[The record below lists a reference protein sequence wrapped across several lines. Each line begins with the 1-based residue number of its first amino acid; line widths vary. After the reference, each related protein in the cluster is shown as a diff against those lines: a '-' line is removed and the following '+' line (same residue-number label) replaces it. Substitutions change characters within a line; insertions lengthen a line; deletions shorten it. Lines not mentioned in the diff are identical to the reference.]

1 MKKPYGIIHGRN
13 KFEGQVVLVTGA
25 SSGIGRQVSLDFSG
39 QGAQRIILV
48 ARSQSR
54 LENLEKT
61 IRKKFSVETIVYP
74 CDVSIKAEVEQMG
87 REILD
92 RCGHV
97 DVLVNNAGFGLYGK
111 VQNQSIEEIE
121 SVTFTNY
128 LGVVYCTKA
137 FLGSMIARKSGHIV
151 NLASVAASFGV
162 AGLSAYCASKYAVL
176 GFSESLYQELH
187 GTGVGL
193 TVVSPMGVK
202 TNFFNN
208 NSFDGRIPYDERFML
223 NAKTVS
229 NAVLAAANSHR
240 LEIIVPFYM
249 RVGVW
254 LKHTVPFIINPI
266 IGFLFRRGLSRSRKA
281 DKIPDNSFSH
291 L

>member
-1 MKKPYGIIHGRN
+1 MKKQIRTNHARN
-13 KFEGQVVLVTGA
+13 KFEGKIVLVTGA

-39 QGAQRIILV
+39 NGAQSIILV
-48 ARSQSR
+48 ARSRSK
-54 LENLEKT
+54 LEDLEKT
-61 IRKKFSVETIVYP
+61 ISRKFNIKTIIYP
-74 CDVSIKAEVEQMG
+74 CDVSKKSEVEQMG
-87 REILD
+87 KEILD
-92 RCGHV
+92 KCGHV

-111 VQNQSIEEIE
+111 VQNQSIEQIE

-128 LGVVYCTKA
+128 LGVVYCTKV
-137 FLGSMIARKSGHIV
+137 FLDSMIARKSGHIV

-176 GFSESLYQELH
+176 GFSESLSQELH

-208 NSFDGRIPYDERFML
+208 SSFGGRIPYYNGFL
-223 NAKTVS
+223 LKTNTVS

-249 RVGVW
+249 RAGVW
-254 LKHTVPFIINPI
+254 LKHTIPFLINPM
-266 IGFLFRRGLSRSRKA
+266 IGFIFRRELSRSRMGE
-281 DKIPDNSFSH
+281 NVH
-291 L
+291 R

>member
-1 MKKPYGIIHGRN
+1 MKKQIRTNHAIN
-13 KFEGQVVLVTGA
+13 KFEGKIVLVTGA

-39 QGAQRIILV
+39 HGAQSIILV
-48 ARSQSR
+48 ARSRSK
-54 LENLEKT
+54 LEDLEKT
-61 IRKKFSVETIVYP
+61 ISRKFNIKTIIYP
-74 CDVSIKAEVEQMG
+74 CDVSKKSEVEQMG

-92 RCGHV
+92 KCGHV
-97 DVLVNNAGFGLYGK
+97 DILVNNAGFGLYGK
-111 VQNQSIEEIE
+111 VQNQSIEQIE

-128 LGVVYCTKA
+128 LGVVYCTKV
-137 FLGSMIARKSGHIV
+137 FLDSMIARKSGHIV

-176 GFSESLYQELH
+176 GFSESLSQELH

-208 NSFDGRIPYDERFML
+208 SSFGGRIPYYNGFML
-223 NAKTVS
+223 KTNTVS

-249 RVGVW
+249 RAGVW
-254 LKHTVPFIINPI
+254 LKHTIPFLINPM
-266 IGFLFRRGLSRSRKA
+266 IGFLFRRELSRSRLGENVA
-281 DKIPDNSFSH
+281 R
-291 L
+291 

>member
-1 MKKPYGIIHGRN
+1 MKKQIRTNHARN
-13 KFEGQVVLVTGA
+13 KFEGKIVLVTGA
-25 SSGIGRQVSLDFSG
+25 SSGIGRQVSLDFSVH
-39 QGAQRIILV
+39 GAQSIILV
-48 ARSQSR
+48 ARSRSK
-54 LENLEKT
+54 LEDLEKT
-61 IRKKFSVETIVYP
+61 ISRKFNIKTIIYP
-74 CDVSIKAEVEQMG
+74 CDVSKKSEVEQMG

-92 RCGHV
+92 KCGHV

-111 VQNQSIEEIE
+111 VQNQSIEQIE

-128 LGVVYCTKA
+128 LGVVYCTKV
-137 FLGSMIARKSGHIV
+137 FLDSMIARKSGHIV

-176 GFSESLYQELH
+176 GFSESLSQELH

-208 NSFDGRIPYDERFML
+208 SSFGGRIPYYNGFML
-223 NAKTVS
+223 KTNIVS

-249 RVGVW
+249 RAGVW
-254 LKHTVPFIINPI
+254 LKHTIPFLINPM
-266 IGFLFRRGLSRSRKA
+266 IGFLFRRELSRSRLGENA
-281 DKIPDNSFSH
+281 AR
-291 L
+291 

>member
-1 MKKPYGIIHGRN
+1 MKKQIRTNHARN
-13 KFEGQVVLVTGA
+13 KFEGRIVLVTGA
-25 SSGIGRQVSLDFSG
+25 SSGIGKQVSLDFSEH
-39 QGAQRIILV
+39 GAQSIILV
-48 ARSQSR
+48 ARSRSK
-54 LENLEKT
+54 LEDLEKT
-61 IRKKFSVETIVYP
+61 ISRRFNIKTIIYP
-74 CDVSIKAEVEQMG
+74 CDVSKKSEVEQMG

-92 RCGHV
+92 KCGHV
-97 DVLVNNAGFGLYGK
+97 DILVNNAGFGLYGK
-111 VQNQSIEEIE
+111 VQNQSIEQIE

-128 LGVVYCTKA
+128 LGVVYCTKV
-137 FLGSMIARKSGHIV
+137 FLDSMIARKSGHIV

-176 GFSESLYQELH
+176 GFSESLSQELH

-208 NSFDGRIPYDERFML
+208 CSFGGRIPYYNGFML
-223 NAKTVS
+223 KTNTVS

-249 RVGVW
+249 RAGVW
-254 LKHTVPFIINPI
+254 LKHTIPFLINPM
-266 IGFLFRRGLSRSRKA
+266 IGFLFRRELSKSRLGENV
-281 DKIPDNSFSH
+281 PR
-291 L
+291 

>member
-1 MKKPYGIIHGRN
+1 MKKQIRTNHAIN
-13 KFEGQVVLVTGA
+13 KFEGKIVLVTGA
-25 SSGIGRQVSLDFSG
+25 SSGIGRRVSLDFSG
-39 QGAQRIILV
+39 HGAQSIILV
-48 ARSQSR
+48 ARSLSK
-54 LENLEKT
+54 LEDLEKT
-61 IRKKFSVETIVYP
+61 ISRKFNIKTIIYP
-74 CDVSIKAEVEQMG
+74 CDVSKKSEVEQMG

-92 RCGHV
+92 KCGHV
-97 DVLVNNAGFGLYGK
+97 DILVNNAGFGLYGK
-111 VQNQSIEEIE
+111 VQNQSIEQIE

-128 LGVVYCTKA
+128 LGVVYCTKV
-137 FLGSMIARKSGHIV
+137 FLDSMIARKSGHIV

-176 GFSESLYQELH
+176 GFSESLSQELH

-208 NSFDGRIPYDERFML
+208 SSFGGRIPYYNGFML
-223 NAKTVS
+223 KTNTVS

-249 RVGVW
+249 RAGVW
-254 LKHTVPFIINPI
+254 LKHTIPFLINPM
-266 IGFLFRRGLSRSRKA
+266 IGFLFRRELSRSRMGENA
-281 DKIPDNSFSH
+281 AR
-291 L
+291 

>member
-1 MKKPYGIIHGRN
+1 MKKQIRTNHARN
-13 KFEGQVVLVTGA
+13 KFEGKIVLVTGA

-39 QGAQRIILV
+39 HGAQSIILV
-48 ARSQSR
+48 ARSRSK
-54 LENLEKT
+54 LEDLEKT
-61 IRKKFSVETIVYP
+61 ISRKFNIKTIIYR
-74 CDVSIKAEVEQMG
+74 CDVSKKSEVEQMG

-92 RCGHV
+92 KCGHV

-111 VQNQSIEEIE
+111 VQNQSIEQIE

-128 LGVVYCTKA
+128 FGVVYCTKV
-137 FLGSMIARKSGHIV
+137 FLDSMLARKSGHIV

-176 GFSESLYQELH
+176 GFSESLSQELH
-187 GTGVGL
+187 GTGVGI

-208 NSFDGRIPYDERFML
+208 SSFGGRIPNYNGFML
-223 NAKTVS
+223 KTNTVS

-249 RVGVW
+249 RAGVW
-254 LKHTVPFIINPI
+254 LKHTIPFLINPM
-266 IGFLFRRGLSRSRKA
+266 IGFLFRRELSRSRLGENVA
-281 DKIPDNSFSH
+281 R
-291 L
+291 

>member
-1 MKKPYGIIHGRN
+1 MKKQIRTNHARN
-13 KFEGQVVLVTGA
+13 KFEGKIVLVTGA

-39 QGAQRIILV
+39 HGARSIILV
-48 ARSQSR
+48 ARSRSK
-54 LENLEKT
+54 LEDLEKT
-61 IRKKFSVETIVYP
+61 ISRKFNIKTIIYP
-74 CDVSIKAEVEQMG
+74 CDVSKKSEVEQMG

-92 RCGHV
+92 KCGHV
-97 DVLVNNAGFGLYGK
+97 DILVNNAGFGLYGK
-111 VQNQSIEEIE
+111 VQNQSIEQIE

-128 LGVVYCTKA
+128 LGVVYCTKV
-137 FLGSMIARKSGHIV
+137 FLDSMIARKSGHIV

-176 GFSESLYQELH
+176 GFSESLSQELH

-208 NSFDGRIPYDERFML
+208 SSFGGRIPYYNGFML
-223 NAKTVS
+223 KTNTVS

-249 RVGVW
+249 RAGVW
-254 LKHTVPFIINPI
+254 LKHTIPFLINPM
-266 IGFLFRRGLSRSRKA
+266 IGFLFRRELSRSRLGENA
-281 DKIPDNSFSH
+281 AR
-291 L
+291 

>member
-1 MKKPYGIIHGRN
+1 MKKQIRTNHAIN
-13 KFEGQVVLVTGA
+13 KFEGKIVLVTGA

-39 QGAQRIILV
+39 HGARSIILV
-48 ARSQSR
+48 ARSRSK
-54 LENLEKT
+54 LEDLEKT
-61 IRKKFSVETIVYP
+61 ISRNFNIKTIIYP
-74 CDVSIKAEVEQMG
+74 CDVSKKSEVEQMG

-92 RCGHV
+92 KCGHV
-97 DVLVNNAGFGLYGK
+97 DILVNNAGFGVYGK
-111 VQNQSIEEIE
+111 VQNQSIEQIE

-128 LGVVYCTKA
+128 LGVVYCTKV
-137 FLGSMIARKSGHIV
+137 FLDSMIARKSGHIV

-176 GFSESLYQELH
+176 GFSESLSQELH

-208 NSFDGRIPYDERFML
+208 SSFGGRIPYYNGFML
-223 NAKTVS
+223 KTNTVS

-249 RVGVW
+249 RAGVW
-254 LKHTVPFIINPI
+254 LKHTIPFLINPM
-266 IGFLFRRGLSRSRKA
+266 IGFLFRRELSRSRLGENVA
-281 DKIPDNSFSH
+281 R
-291 L
+291 

>member
-1 MKKPYGIIHGRN
+1 MKEPNRIDRARK

-39 QGAQRIILV
+39 QGIQSIILV
-48 ARSQSR
+48 ARSQSK
-54 LENLEKT
+54 LEDLEKT
-61 IRKKFSVETIVYP
+61 IRKKFDIQTIVYP
-74 CDVSIKAEVEQMG
+74 CDVSKKSEVEQMG

-111 VQNQSIEEIE
+111 VQDQSIEQIE
-121 SVTFTNY
+121 AVTFTNF
-128 LGVVYCTKA
+128 LGVVYCTKV
-137 FLGSMIARKSGHIV
+137 FLGSMITRKSGHIV
-151 NLASVAASFGV
+151 NIASVAASFGV

-176 GFSESLYQELH
+176 GFSESLSQELH

-208 NSFDGRIPYDERFML
+208 SSFDGRNPYDERFML
-223 NAKTVS
+223 KTKTVS
-229 NAVLAAANSHR
+229 NAVLAAATSHR

-254 LKHTVPFIINPI
+254 LKHTVPFIINPV
-266 IGFLFRRGLSRSRKA
+266 IGFLFRRELLR
-281 DKIPDNSFSH
+281 
-291 L
+291 

>member
-1 MKKPYGIIHGRN
+1 MKKQIRTSHARN
-13 KFEGQVVLVTGA
+13 KFEGKIVLVTGA
-25 SSGIGRQVSLDFSG
+25 SSGIGRQVSLDFSEH
-39 QGAQRIILV
+39 GAQNIILV
-48 ARSQSR
+48 ARSRSK
-54 LENLEKT
+54 LEDLEKT
-61 IRKKFSVETIVYP
+61 ISRKFNIKTIIYP
-74 CDVSIKAEVEQMG
+74 CDVSKKSEVEQMG

-92 RCGHV
+92 KCGHV

-111 VQNQSIEEIE
+111 VQNQSIEQIE

-128 LGVVYCTKA
+128 LGVVYCTKV
-137 FLGSMIARKSGHIV
+137 FLDSMIARKSGHIV

-176 GFSESLYQELH
+176 GFSESLSQELH

-208 NSFDGRIPYDERFML
+208 SSFGGRIPYYNGFML
-223 NAKTVS
+223 KTNTVS

-249 RVGVW
+249 RAGVW
-254 LKHTVPFIINPI
+254 LKHTIPFLINPM
-266 IGFLFRRGLSRSRKA
+266 IGFLFRRELSRSRTGENVA
-281 DKIPDNSFSH
+281 R
-291 L
+291 

>member
-1 MKKPYGIIHGRN
+1 MKTQITTNYARN
-13 KFEGQVVLVTGA
+13 KFEGKIVLVTGA

-39 QGAQRIILV
+39 HGAQSIILV
-48 ARSQSR
+48 ARSRSK
-54 LENLEKT
+54 LEDLEKT
-61 IRKKFSVETIVYP
+61 ISRKFNIKTIIYP
-74 CDVSIKAEVEQMG
+74 CDVSKKSEVEQMG

-92 RCGHV
+92 KCGHV
-97 DVLVNNAGFGLYGK
+97 DILVNNAGFGLYGK
-111 VQNQSIEEIE
+111 VQNQSIEQIE

-128 LGVVYCTKA
+128 LGVVYCTKV
-137 FLGSMIARKSGHIV
+137 FLDSMIARKSGHIV

-176 GFSESLYQELH
+176 GFSESLSQELH

-208 NSFDGRIPYDERFML
+208 SSFGGRIPYYNGFML
-223 NAKTVS
+223 KTNTVS

-249 RVGVW
+249 RAGVW
-254 LKHTVPFIINPI
+254 LKHTIPFLINPM
-266 IGFLFRRGLSRSRKA
+266 IGFIFRRELSRSRMGE
-281 DKIPDNSFSH
+281 NVH
-291 L
+291 R

>member
-1 MKKPYGIIHGRN
+1 MKKPNRINHARK

-39 QGAQRIILV
+39 QGVQSIILV
-48 ARSQSR
+48 ARSQSK
-54 LENLEKT
+54 LKDLEKT
-61 IRKKFSVETIVYP
+61 IRKKFDIQTIVYP
-74 CDVSIKAEVEQMG
+74 CDVSKKSEVEQMG

-111 VQNQSIEEIE
+111 VQDQSIEQIE
-121 SVTFTNY
+121 SVTFTNF
-128 LGVVYCTKA
+128 LGVVYCTKV
-137 FLGSMIARKSGHIV
+137 FLGSMITRKSGHIV
-151 NLASVAASFGV
+151 NIASVAASFGV

-176 GFSESLYQELH
+176 GFSESLSQELH

-208 NSFDGRIPYDERFML
+208 SSFDGKNPYDERFML
-223 NAKTVS
+223 KTKTVS
-229 NAVLAAANSHR
+229 NAVLAAADSHR

-266 IGFLFRRGLSRSRKA
+266 IGFLFRRELLRSRKE
-281 DKIPDNSFSH
+281 DKLPHNYQ
-291 L
+291 

>member
-1 MKKPYGIIHGRN
+1 MKEPNRIDRAGK

-39 QGAQRIILV
+39 QGVQSIILV
-48 ARSQSR
+48 ARSQSK
-54 LENLEKT
+54 LEDLEKT
-61 IRKKFSVETIVYP
+61 IRKKFDIQTIVYP
-74 CDVSIKAEVEQMG
+74 CDVSKKSEVEQMG

-92 RCGHV
+92 RCGHI

-111 VQNQSIEEIE
+111 VQDQSIEQIE
-121 SVTFTNY
+121 AVTFTNF
-128 LGVVYCTKA
+128 LGVVYCTKV
-137 FLGSMIARKSGHIV
+137 FLGSMITRKSGHIV
-151 NLASVAASFGV
+151 NIASVAASFGV

-176 GFSESLYQELH
+176 GFSESLSQELH

-208 NSFDGRIPYDERFML
+208 SSFDGRNPYDERFML
-223 NAKTVS
+223 KTKTVS
-229 NAVLAAANSHR
+229 NAVLAAATSHR

-254 LKHTVPFIINPI
+254 LKHTVPFIINPV
-266 IGFLFRRGLSRSRKA
+266 IGFLFRRELLRSRKEN
-281 DKIPDNSFSH
+281 KFSH
-291 L
+291 NYQ

>member
-1 MKKPYGIIHGRN
+1 MKKQIRTNHARN
-13 KFEGQVVLVTGA
+13 KFEGKIVLVTGA

-39 QGAQRIILV
+39 HGAQSIILV
-48 ARSQSR
+48 ARSRSK
-54 LENLEKT
+54 LEDLEKT
-61 IRKKFSVETIVYP
+61 ISRKFNIKTIIYP
-74 CDVSIKAEVEQMG
+74 CDVSKKSEVEQMG

-92 RCGHV
+92 KCGHV

-111 VQNQSIEEIE
+111 VQNQSIDQIE

-128 LGVVYCTKA
+128 LGVVYCTKV
-137 FLGSMIARKSGHIV
+137 FLDSMIARKSGHIV

-176 GFSESLYQELH
+176 GFSESLSQELH

-208 NSFDGRIPYDERFML
+208 SSFGGRIPYYNGFML
-223 NAKTVS
+223 KTNTVS

-249 RVGVW
+249 RAGVW
-254 LKHTVPFIINPI
+254 LKHTIPFLINPM
-266 IGFLFRRGLSRSRKA
+266 IGFIFRRELSRSRMGE
-281 DKIPDNSFSH
+281 NVH
-291 L
+291 R

>member
-1 MKKPYGIIHGRN
+1 MKNPNRINQPRR

-39 QGAQRIILV
+39 QGIQSIILV
-48 ARSQSR
+48 ARSQSK
-54 LENLEKT
+54 LEDLEKT
-61 IRKKFSVETIVYP
+61 IHKKFDIQTIVYP
-74 CDVSIKAEVEQMG
+74 CDVSKRSEVEQMG

-111 VQNQSIEEIE
+111 VQNQSIEQIE
-121 SVTFTNY
+121 SVTFTNF

-151 NLASVAASFGV
+151 NIASVAASFGV

-176 GFSESLYQELH
+176 GFSESLSQELH

-208 NSFDGRIPYDERFML
+208 SSFDGKNPYDERFML
-223 NAKTVS
+223 KTETVS

-266 IGFLFRRGLSRSRKA
+266 IGFLFRRELLRSRKE
-281 DKIPDNSFSH
+281 DKLPHNYQ
-291 L
+291 

>member
-1 MKKPYGIIHGRN
+1 MKKQIRTNHAIN
-13 KFEGQVVLVTGA
+13 KFEGKIVLVTGA

-39 QGAQRIILV
+39 HGARSIILV
-48 ARSQSR
+48 ARSRSN
-54 LENLEKT
+54 LEDLEKT
-61 IRKKFSVETIVYP
+61 ISRKFNIKTIIYP
-74 CDVSIKAEVEQMG
+74 CDVSKKSEVEQMG

-92 RCGHV
+92 KCGHV
-97 DVLVNNAGFGLYGK
+97 DILVNNAGFGLYGK
-111 VQNQSIEEIE
+111 VQNQSIEQIE
-121 SVTFTNY
+121 SVTSTNY
-128 LGVVYCTKA
+128 LGVVYCTKV
-137 FLGSMIARKSGHIV
+137 FLDSMIARKSGHIV

-176 GFSESLYQELH
+176 GFSESLSQELH

-208 NSFDGRIPYDERFML
+208 SSFGGKIPYYNGFML
-223 NAKTVS
+223 KTNTVS

-249 RVGVW
+249 RAGVW
-254 LKHTVPFIINPI
+254 LKHTIPFLINPMI
-266 IGFLFRRGLSRSRKA
+266 SFLFRRELSRSKLGENVAR
-281 DKIPDNSFSH
+281 
-291 L
+291 

>member
-1 MKKPYGIIHGRN
+1 MKKQIRTNHAIN
-13 KFEGQVVLVTGA
+13 KFEGKIVLVTGA

-39 QGAQRIILV
+39 HGAQSIILV
-48 ARSQSR
+48 ARSRSN
-54 LENLEKT
+54 LEDLEKT
-61 IRKKFSVETIVYP
+61 ISRKFNIKTIIYP
-74 CDVSIKAEVEQMG
+74 CDVSKKSEVEQMG

-92 RCGHV
+92 KCGHV
-97 DVLVNNAGFGLYGK
+97 DILVNNAGFGLYGK
-111 VQNQSIEEIE
+111 VQNQSIEQIE

-128 LGVVYCTKA
+128 LGVVYCTKV
-137 FLGSMIARKSGHIV
+137 FLDSMIARKSGHIV

-176 GFSESLYQELH
+176 GFSESLSQELH

-208 NSFDGRIPYDERFML
+208 SSFGGRIPYYNGVML
-223 NAKTVS
+223 KTNTVS

-249 RVGVW
+249 RAGVW
-254 LKHTVPFIINPI
+254 LKHTIPFLINPM
-266 IGFLFRRGLSRSRKA
+266 IGFLFRRELSRS
-281 DKIPDNSFSH
+281 
-291 L
+291 

>member
-1 MKKPYGIIHGRN
+1 MKKQIRTNHARN
-13 KFEGQVVLVTGA
+13 KFEGKIVLVTGA
-25 SSGIGRQVSLDFSG
+25 SSGIGRQVSLDFSVH
-39 QGAQRIILV
+39 GAQSIILV
-48 ARSQSR
+48 ARSRSK
-54 LENLEKT
+54 LEDLEKT
-61 IRKKFSVETIVYP
+61 ISRKFNIKTIIYP
-74 CDVSIKAEVEQMG
+74 CDVSKKLEVEQMG

-92 RCGHV
+92 KCGHV
-97 DVLVNNAGFGLYGK
+97 DILVNNAGFGLYGK
-111 VQNQSIEEIE
+111 VQNQSIEQIE

-128 LGVVYCTKA
+128 LGVVYCTKV
-137 FLGSMIARKSGHIV
+137 FLDSMIARKSGHIV

-176 GFSESLYQELH
+176 GFSESLSQELH

-208 NSFDGRIPYDERFML
+208 SSFGGRIPYYNGFML
-223 NAKTVS
+223 NTNTVS

-249 RVGVW
+249 RAGVW
-254 LKHTVPFIINPI
+254 LKHTVPYLINPM
-266 IGFLFRRGLSRSRKA
+266 IGFLFRRELSRSRLGENVA
-281 DKIPDNSFSH
+281 R
-291 L
+291 

>member
-1 MKKPYGIIHGRN
+1 MKKQIRTNHARN
-13 KFEGQVVLVTGA
+13 KFEGKIVLVTGA

-39 QGAQRIILV
+39 NGAQSIILV
-48 ARSQSR
+48 ARSRSK
-54 LENLEKT
+54 LEDLEKT
-61 IRKKFSVETIVYP
+61 ISRKFNIKTIIYP
-74 CDVSIKAEVEQMG
+74 CDVSKKSEVEQMG

-92 RCGHV
+92 KCGHV

-111 VQNQSIEEIE
+111 VQHQSIEQIE

-128 LGVVYCTKA
+128 LGVVYCTKV
-137 FLGSMIARKSGHIV
+137 FLDSMIARKSGHIV

-176 GFSESLYQELH
+176 GFSESLSQELH

-208 NSFDGRIPYDERFML
+208 SSFGGRIPYYNGFML
-223 NAKTVS
+223 KTNTVS

-249 RVGVW
+249 RAGVW
-254 LKHTVPFIINPI
+254 LKHTIPFLINPM
-266 IGFLFRRGLSRSRKA
+266 IGFIFRRELSRSRTGENVA
-281 DKIPDNSFSH
+281 R
-291 L
+291 

>member
-1 MKKPYGIIHGRN
+1 MKKPNRTNHARN
-13 KFEGQVVLVTGA
+13 KFEGKVVLVTGA
-25 SSGIGRQVSLDFSG
+25 SSGIGRQVCLDFSG
-39 QGAQRIILV
+39 QGVQSIILV
-48 ARSQSR
+48 ARSQSK
-54 LENLEKT
+54 LEDLEKT
-61 IRKKFSVETIVYP
+61 IRKKFNIEAIVYP
-74 CDVSIKAEVEQMG
+74 CDVSKKSEVEQMG

-97 DVLVNNAGFGLYGK
+97 DVLVNNAGFGVYGRM
-111 VQNQSIEEIE
+111 QNQSIEQIE

-128 LGVVYCTKA
+128 LGVVYCTKV
-137 FLGSMIARKSGHIV
+137 FLSSMIARKSGHIV

-176 GFSESLYQELH
+176 GFSESLSQELH

-208 NSFDGRIPYDERFML
+208 SSFGGRIPYNERFML
-223 NAKTVS
+223 RTKTVS

-254 LKHTVPFIINPI
+254 LKHTIPFITNPI
-266 IGFLFRRGLSRSRKA
+266 IGFFFRRELARSKNL
-281 DKIPDNSFSH
+281 DVVSG
-291 L
+291 

>member
-1 MKKPYGIIHGRN
+1 MKKQIRTNHARN
-13 KFEGQVVLVTGA
+13 KFEGKIVLVTGA

-39 QGAQRIILV
+39 HGAQSIILV
-48 ARSQSR
+48 ARSRSK
-54 LENLEKT
+54 LEDLEKT
-61 IRKKFSVETIVYP
+61 IGRKFNIKTFIYP
-74 CDVSIKAEVEQMG
+74 CDVSKKSEVEQMG

-92 RCGHV
+92 KCGHV

-111 VQNQSIEEIE
+111 VKNQSIEQIE

-128 LGVVYCTKA
+128 LGVVYCTKV
-137 FLGSMIARKSGHIV
+137 FLDSMIARKSGHIV

-176 GFSESLYQELH
+176 GFSESLFQELH

-208 NSFDGRIPYDERFML
+208 SSFGGRTPYYNGFML
-223 NAKTVS
+223 KTSTVS

-249 RVGVW
+249 RAGVW
-254 LKHTVPFIINPI
+254 LKHTIPFLINPM
-266 IGFLFRRGLSRSRKA
+266 IGFIFRRELSRSRMGE
-281 DKIPDNSFSH
+281 NVH
-291 L
+291 R

>member
-1 MKKPYGIIHGRN
+1 MKKPNRINHARK

-39 QGAQRIILV
+39 QGVQSIILV
-48 ARSQSR
+48 ARSQSK
-54 LENLEKT
+54 LEDLEKT
-61 IRKKFSVETIVYP
+61 IRKKFDIQTIVYP
-74 CDVSIKAEVEQMG
+74 CDVSKKSEVEQMG

-97 DVLVNNAGFGLYGK
+97 DILVNNAGFGLYGK
-111 VQNQSIEEIE
+111 VQDQSIEQIE
-121 SVTFTNY
+121 SVTFTNF
-128 LGVVYCTKA
+128 LGVVYCTKV
-137 FLGSMIARKSGHIV
+137 FLGSMITRKSGHIV
-151 NLASVAASFGV
+151 NIASVAASFGV

-176 GFSESLYQELH
+176 GFSESLSQELH

-208 NSFDGRIPYDERFML
+208 SSFDGKNPYDERFML
-223 NAKTVS
+223 KTETVS

-266 IGFLFRRGLSRSRKA
+266 ISFLFRRELLRSRKE
-281 DKIPDNSFSH
+281 DRLPHNYQ
-291 L
+291 

>member
-1 MKKPYGIIHGRN
+1 MKKQIRTNHAIN
-13 KFEGQVVLVTGA
+13 KFEGKIVLVTGA

-39 QGAQRIILV
+39 HGAQSIILV
-48 ARSQSR
+48 ARSRSK
-54 LENLEKT
+54 LEDLEKT
-61 IRKKFSVETIVYP
+61 ISRKFNIKTIIYP
-74 CDVSIKAEVEQMG
+74 CDVSKKSEVEQMG

-92 RCGHV
+92 KCGHV
-97 DVLVNNAGFGLYGK
+97 DILVNNAGFGLYGK
-111 VQNQSIEEIE
+111 VQNQSIEQIE

-128 LGVVYCTKA
+128 LGVVYCTKV
-137 FLGSMIARKSGHIV
+137 FLDSMIARKSGHIV

-176 GFSESLYQELH
+176 GFSESLSQELH

-208 NSFDGRIPYDERFML
+208 SSFGGRIPYYNGFML
-223 NAKTVS
+223 KTNTVS

-240 LEIIVPFYM
+240 LEIMVPFYM
-249 RVGVW
+249 RAGVW
-254 LKHTVPFIINPI
+254 LKHTIPFLINPM
-266 IGFLFRRGLSRSRKA
+266 IGFLFRRELSRSRLGENA
-281 DKIPDNSFSH
+281 AR
-291 L
+291 

>member
-1 MKKPYGIIHGRN
+1 MKKQIRTNHARN
-13 KFEGQVVLVTGA
+13 KFEGKIVLVTGA

-39 QGAQRIILV
+39 NGAQSIILV
-48 ARSQSR
+48 ARSRSK
-54 LENLEKT
+54 LEDLEKT
-61 IRKKFSVETIVYP
+61 ISRKFNIKTIIYP
-74 CDVSIKAEVEQMG
+74 CDVSKKSEVEQMG

-92 RCGHV
+92 KCGHV

-111 VQNQSIEEIE
+111 VQKQSIEQIE

-128 LGVVYCTKA
+128 LGVVYCTKV
-137 FLGSMIARKSGHIV
+137 FLDSMIARKSGHIV

-176 GFSESLYQELH
+176 GFSESLSQELH

-208 NSFDGRIPYDERFML
+208 SSFGGRIPYYNGFML
-223 NAKTVS
+223 KTNTVS

-249 RVGVW
+249 RAGVW
-254 LKHTVPFIINPI
+254 LKHTIPFLINPM
-266 IGFLFRRGLSRSRKA
+266 IGFLFRRELSRSKLGENVAR
-281 DKIPDNSFSH
+281 
-291 L
+291 

>member
-1 MKKPYGIIHGRN
+1 MKEPNRINHARK

-25 SSGIGRQVSLDFSG
+25 SSGIGRRVSLDFSG
-39 QGAQRIILV
+39 QGVQSIILV
-48 ARSQSR
+48 ARSQSK
-54 LENLEKT
+54 LEDLEKT
-61 IRKKFSVETIVYP
+61 IRKKFDTQTIVYP
-74 CDVSIKAEVEQMG
+74 CDVSKKSEVEQMG

-111 VQNQSIEEIE
+111 VQDQSIEQIE
-121 SVTFTNY
+121 SVTFTNF
-128 LGVVYCTKA
+128 LGVVYCTKV
-137 FLGSMIARKSGHIV
+137 FLGSMITRKSGHIV
-151 NLASVAASFGV
+151 NIASVAASFGV

-176 GFSESLYQELH
+176 GFSESLSQELH

-208 NSFDGRIPYDERFML
+208 SSFNGKNPYDERFML
-223 NAKTVS
+223 KTKTVS

-266 IGFLFRRGLSRSRKA
+266 IGFLFRRELLRSRKE
-281 DKIPDNSFSH
+281 DKFPHNYQ
-291 L
+291 

>member
-1 MKKPYGIIHGRN
+1 MKKQIRTNHARN
-13 KFEGQVVLVTGA
+13 KFEGKIVLVTGA

-39 QGAQRIILV
+39 HGARSIILV
-48 ARSQSR
+48 ARSRSK
-54 LENLEKT
+54 LEDLEKT
-61 IRKKFSVETIVYP
+61 ISRNFNIKTIIYP
-74 CDVSIKAEVEQMG
+74 CDVSKKSEVEQMG

-97 DVLVNNAGFGLYGK
+97 DILVNNAGFGLYGK
-111 VQNQSIEEIE
+111 VQNQSIEQIE

-128 LGVVYCTKA
+128 LGVVYCTKV
-137 FLGSMIARKSGHIV
+137 FLDSMIARKSGHIV

-176 GFSESLYQELH
+176 GFSESLSQELH

-208 NSFDGRIPYDERFML
+208 SSFGGRIPNYSGFML
-223 NAKTVS
+223 KTNTVS

-249 RVGVW
+249 RAGVW
-254 LKHTVPFIINPI
+254 LKHTIPFLINPM
-266 IGFLFRRGLSRSRKA
+266 IGFLFRRELSRSRMGENA
-281 DKIPDNSFSH
+281 AR
-291 L
+291 

>member
-1 MKKPYGIIHGRN
+1 MKNQIRTSHARN
-13 KFEGQVVLVTGA
+13 KFQGKVVLVTGA

-39 QGAQRIILV
+39 QGAQSIILV
-48 ARSQSR
+48 ARSRSK
-54 LENLEKT
+54 LEDLEKT
-61 IRKKFSVETIVYP
+61 ISRKFNIKTIIYP
-74 CDVSIKAEVEQMG
+74 CDVSKKSEVEQMG

-92 RCGHV
+92 KCGHV
-97 DVLVNNAGFGLYGK
+97 DILVNNAGFGLYGK
-111 VQNQSIEEIE
+111 VQNQSIEQIE

-128 LGVVYCTKA
+128 LGVVYCTKV
-137 FLGSMIARKSGHIV
+137 FLDSMIARKSGHIV

-176 GFSESLYQELH
+176 GFSESLSQELH

-208 NSFDGRIPYDERFML
+208 SSFGGRIPCYNGFML
-223 NAKTVS
+223 KTNTVS

-249 RVGVW
+249 RAGVW
-254 LKHTVPFIINPI
+254 LKHTIPFLVNPM
-266 IGFLFRRGLSRSRKA
+266 IGFLFRRELSRSRLGENVA
-281 DKIPDNSFSH
+281 R
-291 L
+291 

>member
-1 MKKPYGIIHGRN
+1 MKKQIRTNHAIN
-13 KFEGQVVLVTGA
+13 KFEGKIVLVTGA

-39 QGAQRIILV
+39 HGAQSIILV
-48 ARSQSR
+48 ARSRSK
-54 LENLEKT
+54 LEDLEKT
-61 IRKKFSVETIVYP
+61 IIRKFNIKTIIYP
-74 CDVSIKAEVEQMG
+74 CDVSKKSEVEQMG

-92 RCGHV
+92 KCGHV
-97 DVLVNNAGFGLYGK
+97 DILVNNAGFGVYGK
-111 VQNQSIEEIE
+111 VQNQSIEQIE

-128 LGVVYCTKA
+128 LGVVYCTKV
-137 FLGSMIARKSGHIV
+137 FLDSMIARKSGHIV

-176 GFSESLYQELH
+176 GFSESLSQELH

-208 NSFDGRIPYDERFML
+208 SSFGGRIPYYNGFML
-223 NAKTVS
+223 KTNTVS

-249 RVGVW
+249 RAGVW
-254 LKHTVPFIINPI
+254 LKHTIPFLINPM
-266 IGFLFRRGLSRSRKA
+266 IGFLFRRELSRSRTGENVA
-281 DKIPDNSFSH
+281 R
-291 L
+291 

>member
-1 MKKPYGIIHGRN
+1 MKEPNRIDRARK

-39 QGAQRIILV
+39 QGIQSIILV
-48 ARSQSR
+48 ARSQSK
-54 LENLEKT
+54 LEDLEKT
-61 IRKKFSVETIVYP
+61 IRKKFDIQTIVYP
-74 CDVSIKAEVEQMG
+74 CDVSKKSEVEQMG

-111 VQNQSIEEIE
+111 VQDQSIEQIE
-121 SVTFTNY
+121 AVTFTNF
-128 LGVVYCTKA
+128 LGVVYCTKV
-137 FLGSMIARKSGHIV
+137 FLGSMITRKSGHIV
-151 NLASVAASFGV
+151 NIASVAASFGV

-176 GFSESLYQELH
+176 GFSESLSQELH

-208 NSFDGRIPYDERFML
+208 SSFDGRNPYDERFML
-223 NAKTVS
+223 KTKTVS
-229 NAVLAAANSHR
+229 NAVLAAATSHR

-254 LKHTVPFIINPI
+254 LKHTVPFIINPV
-266 IGFLFRRGLSRSRKA
+266 IGFLFRRELLS
-281 DKIPDNSFSH
+281 
-291 L
+291 

>member
-1 MKKPYGIIHGRN
+1 MKKQIRTNHARN
-13 KFEGQVVLVTGA
+13 KFEGKIVLVTGA

-39 QGAQRIILV
+39 NGAQSIILV
-48 ARSQSR
+48 ARSRSK
-54 LENLEKT
+54 LEDLEKT
-61 IRKKFSVETIVYP
+61 ISRKFNIKTIIYP
-74 CDVSIKAEVEQMG
+74 CDVSKKSEVEQMG

-92 RCGHV
+92 KCGHV
-97 DVLVNNAGFGLYGK
+97 DILVNNAGFGLYGK
-111 VQNQSIEEIE
+111 VQNQSIEQIE

-128 LGVVYCTKA
+128 LGVVYCTKV
-137 FLGSMIARKSGHIV
+137 FLDSMIARKSGHIV

-176 GFSESLYQELH
+176 GFSESLSQELH

-208 NSFDGRIPYDERFML
+208 SSFGGRMPYYNGFML
-223 NAKTVS
+223 KTNTVS

-249 RVGVW
+249 RAGVW
-254 LKHTVPFIINPI
+254 LKHTIPFLINPM
-266 IGFLFRRGLSRSRKA
+266 IGFLFRRELSRSRLGKNV
-281 DKIPDNSFSH
+281 PR
-291 L
+291 

>member
-1 MKKPYGIIHGRN
+1 MKKQIRTNHARN
-13 KFEGQVVLVTGA
+13 KFEGKIVLVTGA

-39 QGAQRIILV
+39 HGARSIILV
-48 ARSQSR
+48 ARSRSK
-54 LENLEKT
+54 LEDLEKT
-61 IRKKFSVETIVYP
+61 ISRKFNIKTIIYP
-74 CDVSIKAEVEQMG
+74 CDVSKKSEVEQMG

-92 RCGHV
+92 KCGHV

-111 VQNQSIEEIE
+111 VQNQSIDQIE

-128 LGVVYCTKA
+128 LGVVYCTKV
-137 FLGSMIARKSGHIV
+137 FLDSMIARKSGHIV

-176 GFSESLYQELH
+176 GFSESLSQELH

-208 NSFDGRIPYDERFML
+208 SSFGGRIPYYNGFML
-223 NAKTVS
+223 KTNTVS

-249 RVGVW
+249 RAGVW
-254 LKHTVPFIINPI
+254 LKHTIPFLINPM
-266 IGFLFRRGLSRSRKA
+266 IGFIFRRELSRSRMGE
-281 DKIPDNSFSH
+281 NVH
-291 L
+291 R

>member
-1 MKKPYGIIHGRN
+1 MKKQIITNHARN
-13 KFEGQVVLVTGA
+13 KFEGKIVLVTGA

-39 QGAQRIILV
+39 HGAQSIILV
-48 ARSQSR
+48 ARSRSK
-54 LENLEKT
+54 LEDLEKT
-61 IRKKFSVETIVYP
+61 ISRKFNIKTIIYP
-74 CDVSIKAEVEQMG
+74 CDVSKKSEVEQMG

-92 RCGHV
+92 KCGHV
-97 DVLVNNAGFGLYGK
+97 DILVNNAGFGVYGK
-111 VQNQSIEEIE
+111 VQNQSIEQIE

-128 LGVVYCTKA
+128 LGVVYCTKV
-137 FLGSMIARKSGHIV
+137 FLDSMIARKSGHIV

-176 GFSESLYQELH
+176 GFSESLSQELH

-208 NSFDGRIPYDERFML
+208 SSFGGRIPYYNGFML
-223 NAKTVS
+223 KTNTVS

-249 RVGVW
+249 RAGVW
-254 LKHTVPFIINPI
+254 LKHTIPFLINPM
-266 IGFLFRRGLSRSRKA
+266 IGFLFRRELSRSRLGENA
-281 DKIPDNSFSH
+281 AR
-291 L
+291 

>member
-1 MKKPYGIIHGRN
+1 MKKQIRTNHARN
-13 KFEGQVVLVTGA
+13 KFEGKIVLVTGA

-39 QGAQRIILV
+39 NGAQSIILV
-48 ARSQSR
+48 ARSRSK
-54 LENLEKT
+54 LEDLEKT
-61 IRKKFSVETIVYP
+61 ISRKFNIKTIIYP
-74 CDVSIKAEVEQMG
+74 CDVSKKSEVEQMG
-87 REILD
+87 KEILD
-92 RCGHV
+92 KCGHV

-111 VQNQSIEEIE
+111 VQNQSIEQIE

-128 LGVVYCTKA
+128 LGVVYCTKV
-137 FLGSMIARKSGHIV
+137 FLDSMIARKSGHIV

-176 GFSESLYQELH
+176 GFSESLSQELH

-208 NSFDGRIPYDERFML
+208 SSFGGRIPYYNGFML
-223 NAKTVS
+223 KTNTVS

-249 RVGVW
+249 RAGVW
-254 LKHTVPFIINPI
+254 LKHTIPFLINPM
-266 IGFLFRRGLSRSRKA
+266 IGFIFRRELSRSRMGE
-281 DKIPDNSFSH
+281 NVH
-291 L
+291 R